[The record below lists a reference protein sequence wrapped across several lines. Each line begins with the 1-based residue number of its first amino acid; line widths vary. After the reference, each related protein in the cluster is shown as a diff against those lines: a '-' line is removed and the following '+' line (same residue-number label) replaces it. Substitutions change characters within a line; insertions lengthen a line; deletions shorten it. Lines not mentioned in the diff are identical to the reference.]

1 MSHSFSLSFRLG
13 ERAGD
18 GIRDVV
24 WLIAKHIHLHDKRAG
39 VSISWVMPPLSD
51 HLAAVGS
58 CPRFKS
64 YGLTTDAESF
74 EAFLSESRRR

>member
-39 VSISWVMPPLSD
+39 VSISWVMPPFRTIWLLSVPAPV
-51 HLAAVGS
+51 LKATV
-58 CPRFKS
+58 
-64 YGLTTDAESF
+64 
-74 EAFLSESRRR
+74 